1 MGMHFSF
8 SDDEIEGEDGK
19 LTAPQA
25 RGTVTIESAEYLPD
39 VLDAFLRFLQMA
51 GFTYVEGVT
60 AHSGTTEH
68 SSTH

>member
-1 MGMHFSF
+1 MGMQFYF
-8 SDDEIEGEDGK
+8 NDDEIEGEDGK
-19 LTAPQA
+19 LNTPVSNGGV
-25 RGTVTIESAEYLPD
+25 RLESAEYLPD

-68 SSTH
+68 SSTL